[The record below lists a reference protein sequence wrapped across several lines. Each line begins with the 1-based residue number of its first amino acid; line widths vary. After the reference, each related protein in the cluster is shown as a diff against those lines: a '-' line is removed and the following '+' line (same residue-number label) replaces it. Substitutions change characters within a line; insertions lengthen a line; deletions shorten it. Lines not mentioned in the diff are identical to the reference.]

1 MIIKAKKARQLA
13 APRVTTYKKNSSNQ
27 TRVSVKKKEKE
38 SHSQTPAV
46 EIEKQYLQIFTA
58 FPLPFGGVYTDDD
71 SLEQP
76 SALKYVPTTS
86 SPASVS

>member
-1 MIIKAKKARQLA
+1 MAPKAKKSRHSL
-13 APRVTTYKKNSSNQ
+13 APRVTTQKKNFSHD
-27 TRVSVKKKEKE
+27 TRVSVKKKGKE
-38 SHSQTPAV
+38 PQTKSPTV
-46 EIEKQYLQIFTA
+46 ELEKQYLQTFTA
-58 FPLPFGGVYTDDD
+58 FPLPYQGVYTDDD